1 MEKVAGLSE
10 RPSNIVFPQRN
21 FVVILL
27 SVPLDA
33 VVILSHSLIGA

>member
-10 RPSNIVFPQRN
+10 RPSYIVFPQRN

-27 SVPLDA
+27 SVVLDA
-33 VVILSHSLIGA
+33 AVITSLELMGA